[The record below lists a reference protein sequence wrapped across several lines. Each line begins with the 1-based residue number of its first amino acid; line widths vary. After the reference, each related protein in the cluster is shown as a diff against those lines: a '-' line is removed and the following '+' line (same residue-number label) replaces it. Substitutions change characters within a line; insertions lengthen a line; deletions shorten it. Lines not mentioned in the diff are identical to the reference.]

1 MKTSSTRKIVVT
13 GLLAALSSVLMYVN
27 FALPIAP
34 SYLKI
39 DFSDFPALLAS
50 FAVGPVSGL
59 AVCLIKN
66 LVSLPAS
73 TTGFVGELSNFL
85 LSSVFVV
92 SAGIYYKHHRT
103 KKGAL
108 VASLIGA
115 FSMAFVAILTNN
127 LLVYPAYSRIMPIEV
142 IIGMSAAI
150 IPWVDSVFKVVLVFN
165 FPFTLL
171 KGILNVIVTFAV
183 YKRISPIIQGKR
195 R

>member
-1 MKTSSTRKIVVT
+1 MKNSSTRKIVVT
-13 GLLAALSSVLMYVN
+13 GLLSALSSILMYLN

-50 FAVGPVSGL
+50 FAVGPFSGFT
-59 AVCLIKN
+59 VCLIKN

-92 SAGIYYKHHRT
+92 SAGLWYRKHKT
-103 KKGAL
+103 KKGAF

-115 FSMAFVAILTNN
+115 VLMALTAIITNF
-127 LLVYPAYSRIMPIEV
+127 LLVYPAYSKIMPIEA
-142 IIGMSAAI
+142 IIGMSSRI
-150 IPWVDSVFKVVLVFN
+150 IPWVDSVFKVVVVFN
-165 FPFTLL
+165 FPFTLF
-171 KGILNVIVTFAV
+171 KGILNVILTFAA
-183 YKRISPIIQGKR
+183 YKRISPIIQGRK
-195 R
+195 

>member
-1 MKTSSTRKIVVT
+1 MKRNYTRKIVVT
-13 GLLAALSSVLMYVN
+13 GLLAALSSVLMYLN
-27 FALPIAP
+27 FALPFAP

-50 FAVGPVSGL
+50 FSVGPLSGL

-73 TTGFVGELSNFL
+73 STGFVGELSNFI
-85 LSSVFVV
+85 LSSLFVLF
-92 SAGIYYKHHRT
+92 AGLYYKKHRT

-108 VASLIGA
+108 TASLIGMFVMA
-115 FSMAFVAILTNN
+115 FSAIFTNYF
-127 LLVYPAYSRIMPIEV
+127 LVYPAYSRIMPIEV
-142 IIGMSAAI
+142 IIGMSSKI
-150 IPWVDSVFKVVLVFN
+150 IPWIDSTLKVVLIFN

-171 KGILNVIVTFAV
+171 KGALNALVTFLL

-195 R
+195 

>member
-1 MKTSSTRKIVVT
+1 MKISSTRKIVVT
-13 GLLAALSSVLMYVN
+13 GILAAISSVLMYLN
-27 FALPIAP
+27 FALPFAP

-50 FAVGPVSGL
+50 FAVGPFSGL

-85 LSSVFVV
+85 LSSSFVV
-92 SAGIYYKHHRT
+92 IAGFYYKKHRN

-108 VASLIGA
+108 IASALGA
-115 FSMAFVAILTNN
+115 FSMALFAIVTNT
-127 LLVYPAYSRIMPIEV
+127 LLVYPAYMKIMPVEA
-142 IIGMSAAI
+142 IIGMSSKI
-150 IPWVDSVFKVVLVFN
+150 IPWVDSVFKVVVVFN

-171 KGILNVIVTFAV
+171 KGILNVIITFV
-183 YKRISPIIQGKR
+183 LYKRLSPIIRGRK
-195 R
+195 